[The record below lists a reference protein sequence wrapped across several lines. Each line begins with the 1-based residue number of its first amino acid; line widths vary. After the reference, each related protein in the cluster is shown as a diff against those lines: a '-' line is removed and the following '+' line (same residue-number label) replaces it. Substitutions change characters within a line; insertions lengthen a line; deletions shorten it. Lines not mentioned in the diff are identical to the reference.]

1 MTAFWRLAKHLL
13 HERAALFWAMVFA
26 LLSAGGLAVG
36 LLSIGPLLKIILD
49 ADDPKSL
56 AQLTAARNASGAFP
70 TVPQWMVDVLPTT
83 PFGSIL
89 LLLGT
94 VAFFTIAGGI
104 ANFLHQ
110 YLSQTVVARAIARI
124 RAEAFDRVVHMPLG
138 RVMVRGPSEFIARI
152 IRDTAELQ
160 RGLIA
165 LVSKAVTSVLKGV
178 AAGLVA
184 IIIEW
189 QLVLIAVPTAIVMA
203 IILRKLGKR
212 IRRGTRGSLRAQEQL
227 LRVATESL
235 QGLRA
240 VKASTA
246 EDEIIERFD
255 VQNDDAVRNELR
267 VRTARA
273 LSAPVV
279 ESLATFVLLVLAL
292 FAVREILQGDL
303 PLADFTLSLGALAM
317 AGASLRP
324 LTGLVNEVQAAS
336 APAQRIN
343 DVLVEPIEGDAATGK
358 TPSQPTTGDRAS
370 RPQAPRHVRSIE
382 FDHVT
387 FTYPGAE
394 QPSLRGVSLN
404 ILHGEKIAIVGPNGC
419 GKTTLVSLLPRLLV
433 PDAGGGRV
441 IIDGHD
447 VAEFDLRSLR
457 RQIGVV
463 TQETVLFRG
472 SIASNIAFGMPDA
485 TRERIIDA
493 ARRAHADE
501 FIRQIP
507 NGYDADVAEQGA
519 SLSGGQRQRLAIA
532 RAIMR
537 DPSILILDEATSQI
551 DAESEM
557 HINAALREFGRG
569 RTALVIAHRLS
580 TVLHADRIVVMEGGA
595 IIDVGRHDQ
604 LLERCELYRR
614 LSKTQL
620 VAVESAD

>member
-13 HERAALFWAMVFA
+13 HERAALFWAMAFA
-26 LLSAGGLAVG
+26 FLSAGGLAVG
-36 LLSIGPLLKIILD
+36 LLSLGPLLKIILNP
-49 ADDPKSL
+49 DDPKSL
-56 AQLTAARNASGAFP
+56 AQLAMERNAGGGFP
-70 TVPQWMVDVLPTT
+70 VVPQWMMNMLPATA
-83 PFGSIL
+83 FGSVV

-94 VAFFTIAGGI
+94 VAIITIAGGI

-138 RVMVRGPSEFIARI
+138 RVMTRGPSEFIARI

-165 LVSKAVTSVLKGV
+165 LVSKAVTSTLKGV

-184 IIIEW
+184 IVAQW

-212 IRRGTRGSLRAQEQL
+212 IRRGTRGSLKAQEGL

-240 VKASTA
+240 VKAGTA
-246 EDEIIERFD
+246 ENEIIERFR
-255 VQNDDAVRNELR
+255 VQNDEAVRNELK

-279 ESLATFVLLVLAL
+279 ESLATFVLLLLAV
-292 FAVREILQGDL
+292 FAVREIVSGRL

-324 LTGLVNEVQAAS
+324 LTGLVNEIQAAS
-336 APAQRIN
+336 APAQRVC
-343 DVLVEPIEGDAATGK
+343 DVMDEMVEEDGVAGHR
-358 TPSQPTTGDRAS
+358 GRAK
-370 RPQAPRHVRSIE
+370 PQAARHVRSIE
-382 FDHVT
+382 FERVSYM
-387 FTYPGAE
+387 YPGAE
-394 QPSLRGVSLN
+394 HPALREISLN

-419 GKTTLVSLLPRLLV
+419 GKTTLVSMLPRLLV
-433 PDAGGGRV
+433 PDAMGGGRV
-441 IIDGHD
+441 LIDGHD

-457 RQIGVV
+457 QQIGVV

-472 SIASNIAFGMPDA
+472 SIASNIAFGMRDIP
-485 TRERIIDA
+485 RERIEDA
-493 ARRAHADE
+493 AKRAHADE
-501 FIRQIP
+501 FIRRIP
-507 NGYDADVAEQGA
+507 GAYDADVAEQGT

-557 HINAALREFGRG
+557 HINAALDEFGHG

-580 TVLHADRIVVMEGGA
+580 TVLHADRIVVMDAGR
-595 IIDVGRHDQ
+595 IVDVGRHDQ

-620 VAVESAD
+620 VAAE

>member
-13 HERAALFWAMVFA
+13 HERAALFWAMLFA
-26 LLSAGGLAVG
+26 FLSAGGLAVG
-36 LLSIGPLLKIILD
+36 LLSLGPLLKIILD
-49 ADDPKSL
+49 VDDPKSL
-56 AQLTAARNASGAFP
+56 AELATARSASGAFP
-70 TVPQWMVDVLPTT
+70 AVPQWLVELLPTT
-83 PFGSIL
+83 AFGSIL

-94 VAFFTIAGGI
+94 VALLTIAGGI

-124 RAEAFDRVVHMPLG
+124 RAHAFDRVVHMPLG

-165 LVSKAVTSVLKGV
+165 LVSKAVTSVLKGI

-184 IIIEW
+184 IVVEW

-212 IRRGTRGSLRAQEQL
+212 IRRGTRGSLKAQENL
-227 LRVATESL
+227 LRVATESF

-240 VKASTA
+240 VKAATA
-246 EDEIIERFD
+246 EDEIVGRFA
-255 VQNDDAVRNELR
+255 QHNLEAVRNELK

-279 ESLATFVLLVLAL
+279 ETLATFVLLLLAV

-324 LTGLVNEVQAAS
+324 LTGLVNEIQAAS
-336 APAQRIN
+336 APAQRIV
-343 DVLVEPIEGDAATGK
+343 DVLDEPIEM
-358 TPSQPTTGDRAS
+358 TGDGPWVAHAS
-370 RPQAPRHVRSIE
+370 PQAARHMRSIE
-382 FDHVT
+382 FQNVS

-394 QPSLRGVSLN
+394 QAALRDVSLN
-404 ILHGEKIAIVGPNGC
+404 ILHGEKIALVGPNGC
-419 GKTTLVSLLPRLLV
+419 GKTTLVSLLPRLLI
-433 PDAGGGRV
+433 PDSGRV
-441 IIDGHD
+441 SIDGQD
-447 VAEFDLRSLR
+447 IAAFDLRSLR

-472 SIASNIAFGMPDA
+472 SIAANIALGVSGA
-485 TRERIIDA
+485 TREQIVEA

-501 FIRQIP
+501 FIRRIP
-507 NGYDADVAEQGA
+507 GEYDADVAEQGT

-557 HINAALREFGRG
+557 HINAALDEFGQG
-569 RTALVIAHRLS
+569 RTVLVIAHRLS
-580 TVLHADRIVVMEGGA
+580 TVLHADRIAVMDGGR
-595 IIDVGRHDQ
+595 IVDVGRHDQ

-614 LSKTQL
+614 LSRTQL
-620 VAVESAD
+620 VSVE